1 MPTFCFQEHQS
12 AIIKYQIETGFI
24 SGYFVWITMWRDCTG
39 SKPCWATCFLGTN
52 VLVFLSLA
60 LLVARTWSTL
70 MVATHHHA
78 QMIWGYTWAGQSADL
93 LPHSCADRNV
103 STECCNKKFH
113 QVDVTK
119 NATKSQWLEAPPSR
133 SRWKRHQVAETGNTT
148 MLLWPE
154 VPPGCSDR
162 KCRQVA
168 VTENA
173 ARLQWPETP
182 PGGCD
187 QKCDQVAMTRNVTR
201 LKWSEMPPVDAT
213 QSVVTGNANR
223 LLWLEMP
230 PCCSDRKATKLNA
243 NRCRDE
249 I

>member
-93 LPHSCADRNV
+93 LPHSCLTAMCPQ
-103 STECCNKKFH
+103 SA
-113 QVDVTK
+113 VTK
-119 NATKSQWLEAPPSR
+119 SSTRLMWPKTPPSH
-133 SRWKRHQVAETGNTT
+133 SDWKRHQVAVAGNATRLQRLET
-148 MLLWPE
+148 
-154 VPPGCSDR
+154 PPCCSDQ
-162 KCRQVA
+162 KCHQVA
-168 VTENA
+168 VTGNA
-173 ARLQWPETP
+173 ARLQWPKMQL
-182 PGGCD
+182 G
-187 QKCDQVAMTRNVTR
+187 
-201 LKWSEMPPVDAT
+201 
-213 QSVVTGNANR
+213 
-223 LLWLEMP
+223 
-230 PCCSDRKATKLNA
+230 CSDRKRHQVAVTRSATRWLWPEMSPGWSDR
-243 NRCRDE
+243 RCHP
-249 I
+249 